1 MDREDD
7 KQIVATAAASL
18 VLFEGSRA
26 EVRSTLEPWAG
37 PAVARHWEQQLTAG
51 PREQRARALA
61 AVLTGLAL
69 DLQDWRAG

>member
-1 MDREDD
+1 VNHEDQ

-18 VLFEGSRA
+18 VLLEGSRA
-26 EVRSTLEPWAG
+26 ELRAALEPWTG
-37 PAVARHWEQQLTAG
+37 PAAAQHWDTLLTSG

-69 DLQDWRAG
+69 DLQEWRAG